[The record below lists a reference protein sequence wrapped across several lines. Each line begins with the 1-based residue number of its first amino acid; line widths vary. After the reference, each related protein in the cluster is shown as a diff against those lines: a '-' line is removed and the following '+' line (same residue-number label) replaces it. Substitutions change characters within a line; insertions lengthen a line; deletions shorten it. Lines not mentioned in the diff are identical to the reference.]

1 MMISLIIDTTVN
13 SLHVCVNDYT
23 YYVHLIIIR
32 CIYIFLFFQESV
44 NNKELRMYLKK
55 MEKQITDL
63 QRRQSKVLGGVGGTN
78 Y

>member
-1 MMISLIIDTTVN
+1 MYSLIQQLIVSVFVLNNYLYSFILTCYVN
-13 SLHVCVNDYT
+13 F
-23 YYVHLIIIR
+23 
-32 CIYIFLFFQESV
+32 FLFFQESV

>member
-1 MMISLIIDTTVN
+1 MFVN
-13 SLHVCVNDYT
+13 VLNNYLYSFDNHMLCNF
-23 YYVHLIIIR
+23 
-32 CIYIFLFFQESV
+32 FLFFQESV

-63 QRRQSKVLGGVGGTN
+63 QRRQSKVLGGVVGTN